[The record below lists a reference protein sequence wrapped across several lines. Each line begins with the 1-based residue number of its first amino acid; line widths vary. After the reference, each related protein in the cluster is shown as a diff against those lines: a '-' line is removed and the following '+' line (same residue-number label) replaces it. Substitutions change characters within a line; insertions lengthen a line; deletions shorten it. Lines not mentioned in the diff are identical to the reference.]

1 VSEILL
7 GAIAPLVVASG
18 TWVLMERTY
27 TRNPEQLTPLMV
39 KAFAAKM
46 VFFGVYV
53 AVMLRGLSL
62 RPLPFMVSFT
72 SSFVALHL
80 IEAFCLR
87 RLLAGRR

>member
-1 VSEILL
+1 
-7 GAIAPLVVASG
+7 
-18 TWVLMERTY
+18 
-27 TRNPEQLTPLMV
+27 
-39 KAFAAKM
+39 
-46 VFFGVYV
+46 
-53 AVMLRGLSL
+53 MLRGLSL